1 MTTQETD
8 VRRLVGWTAR
18 YEGRDRA
25 ELSDAFPWMGKAVS
39 LGQESTTPD
48 ITGRIPGS
56 EHGNEPGKG
65 YSQSLRQD
73 ADVTYVNLGT
83 LYSYL
88 GNEIRA
94 PEPTCCRRGGASIVV
109 RGWES
114 QLHGGGRQFDEV
126 YVQRKLSRRL
136 AVMSISKIAQKQR
149 TLAVKANDDSGYRF
163 DRLYDLLHWDT
174 WIHHAAQAVL
184 SRPGSRAD
192 GVDGKTRD
200 DFKDH
205 YESQMAMLIGQLKRD
220 EYQPLPVRR
229 VYIPKPGG
237 KKRPLGIPAL
247 RDRIV
252 QEGIRMALDPIYESD
267 FQPYSFGFRKGRC
280 TMDAIAVLMP
290 LANLRQKHFYVIEG
304 DLKSYF
310 DTVNHRILLKLLKK
324 RIADRKLLS
333 LIHRFLKAG
342 VMEDQLFATTREG
355 VPQGG
360 IISPVLSNLY
370 LNEFDKWAVRKW
382 QVSQYERQKARLSGH
397 GHYAMVRYADD
408 FVVVSSDS
416 IEGVRR
422 TKEEIKAYLEGELKL
437 TLSEEKTLIT
447 HVNKGYDF
455 LGFNIRR
462 VKPEGRWVVH
472 LRPTRKSVNRVK
484 AKIKSLT
491 GRNQTLYDEVTK
503 MTQLNQVVRGWCE
516 YYKHTSLH
524 SDLEEISRYAWHR
537 YHNWLLAKYKG
548 SRKVQLIKD
557 KSRTIMRRQRWV
569 ARTEDIEIH
578 QWLPSPKEIKRSRY
592 YAKGRAGFDHP
603 YLVEDPEPNTPEA
616 FKGPEPA
623 IYLTVRGLD
632 GNREIPEDWH
642 TRRLKVLKRDGFA
655 CTVCKDQNDIQVHHK
670 KGLKSWAVKDLETL
684 CRRHHHVV
692 HGYSAG

>member
-1 MTTQETD
+1 MP
-8 VRRLVGWTAR
+8 L
-18 YEGRDRA
+18 
-25 ELSDAFPWMGKAVS
+25 
-39 LGQESTTPD
+39 
-48 ITGRIPGS
+48 
-56 EHGNEPGKG
+56 
-65 YSQSLRQD
+65 
-73 ADVTYVNLGT
+73 
-83 LYSYL
+83 
-88 GNEIRA
+88 
-94 PEPTCCRRGGASIVV
+94 
-109 RGWES
+109 
-114 QLHGGGRQFDEV
+114 
-126 YVQRKLSRRL
+126 
-136 AVMSISKIAQKQR
+136 SKIAQKQR

-163 DRLYDLLHWDT
+163 DRLYDLLHWET

-184 SRPGSRAD
+184 SRPGSRTD

-200 DFKDH
+200 YFKDH

-360 IISPVLSNLY
+360 IISPLLSNLY

-616 FKGPEPA
+616 FKGPDPA

-692 HGYSAG
+692 HGYRAC